1 VLRARRRS
9 RLDLLV
15 LSHPHPDHF
24 GGLLTLAREL
34 PIAEFWY
41 GGSHEDGP
49 TLGNDASAVEALLA
63 ELRAG
68 GSVVRT
74 AAELC
79 ARARASGDLAID
91 VFWPCPD
98 LSPGQSTNDNSL
110 VLRIRWRERAA
121 LFVGDAERW
130 AEQRL
135 MEREG
140 GRLRAQFLKVG
151 HHGSRSSST
160 RGFIALVQPEVASI
174 SAGAGNRFG
183 HPHEE
188 TLATLNALGVM
199 TVRLDTSGSVQWV
212 TDGHTAGVRR
222 FDLAQDQ
229 PWWDS

>member
-1 VLRARRRS
+1 
-9 RLDLLV
+9 
-15 LSHPHPDHF
+15 
-24 GGLLTLAREL
+24 LLTLAREL
-34 PIAEFWY
+34 RVGEFWY
-41 GGSHEDGP
+41 GGSPTGETHEADA
-49 TLGNDASAVEALLA
+49 ASAVEPLLA
-63 ELRAG
+63 ELRAR

-79 ARARASGDLAID
+79 RRASASGDLAID
-91 VFWPCPD
+91 VLFPCPD

-110 VLRIRWRERAA
+110 VLRIRWREQTA

-140 GRLRAQFLKVG
+140 SRLRAHFLKLG
-151 HHGSRSSST
+151 HHGSRSSS
-160 RGFIALVQPEVASI
+160 RPDFIALVRPEVASI

-188 TLATLNALGVM
+188 TLATLRALGVIP
-199 TVRLDTSGSVQWV
+199 VRLDQTGSMQWE

-222 FDLAQDQ
+222 WDRAQDR
-229 PWWDS
+229 PWWDG